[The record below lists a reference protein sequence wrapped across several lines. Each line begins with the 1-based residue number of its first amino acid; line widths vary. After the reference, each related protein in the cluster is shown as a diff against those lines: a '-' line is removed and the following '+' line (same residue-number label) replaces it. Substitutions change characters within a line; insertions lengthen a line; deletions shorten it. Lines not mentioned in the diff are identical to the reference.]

1 MKILF
6 LWISTVAASFCIE
19 LTNELKM
26 FKDVADAG
34 YKINIDRLSDL
45 SKKLNP
51 DASKITLLSMLIPI
65 FNIIQVFERIT
76 KYNNIRPMLLD
87 QLSVIDAL
95 EEMSEIEKQEYLKKP
110 TGLNAILVPFKL
122 EVRIAK
128 ADSVKIE
135 NDNEKSEIFY
145 EIGDSL
151 DDITILKVAGDAY
164 RLTEAEQKKKVIEA
178 IGAIKN
184 FLSEETEEYD
194 DVENAT
200 NTIKDNDDLELK
212 DTDNKEEQKVTPKQ
226 ESSLSRQKQALED
239 LKNKLIE
246 LIEEKEQAAQK
257 SPAKTKKRKRK

>member
-1 MKILF
+1 MKIVV

-19 LTNELKM
+19 LTNELRM

-87 QLSVIDAL
+87 QLSIIDAL
-95 EEMSEIEKQEYLKKP
+95 EEMSEIEKQEYQKRP

-178 IGAIKN
+178 IKSSLLA
-184 FLSEETEEYD
+184 ETEEYD

-212 DTDNKEEQKVTPKQ
+212 NTDNKEEQKVTPKQ

-246 LIEEKEQAAQK
+246 KQQAAQK
-257 SPAKTKKRKRK
+257 SPAKAKKRKRK

>member
-1 MKILF
+1 MKIVV

-19 LTNELKM
+19 LTNELRM

-76 KYNNIRPMLLD
+76 KYNNTRPMLLD
-87 QLSVIDAL
+87 QLSIIDAL
-95 EEMSEIEKQEYLKKP
+95 EEMSEIEKQEYQKRP

-122 EVRIAK
+122 EARIAK

-178 IGAIKN
+178 IKSSLLA
-184 FLSEETEEYD
+184 ETEEYD

-212 DTDNKEEQKVTPKQ
+212 NTDNKEEQKVTPKQ

-246 LIEEKEQAAQK
+246 KQQAAQK
-257 SPAKTKKRKRK
+257 PPAKTKKRKRK

>member
-1 MKILF
+1 MKIVV

-19 LTNELKM
+19 LTNELRM

-76 KYNNIRPMLLD
+76 KYNNTRPMLLD
-87 QLSVIDAL
+87 QLSIIDAL
-95 EEMSEIEKQEYLKKP
+95 EEMSEIEKQEYQKRP

-178 IGAIKN
+178 IKSS
-184 FLSEETEEYD
+184 LSEETEEYD

-212 DTDNKEEQKVTPKQ
+212 NTDNKEEQKVTPKQ

-246 LIEEKEQAAQK
+246 KQQAAQK
-257 SPAKTKKRKRK
+257 PPAKTKKRKRK

>member
-1 MKILF
+1 MKIVV

-19 LTNELKM
+19 LTNELRM

-122 EVRIAK
+122 EARIAK
-128 ADSVKIE
+128 SDSVKIE

-178 IGAIKN
+178 IKSS
-184 FLSEETEEYD
+184 LSEETEEYD

-246 LIEEKEQAAQK
+246 KEQAAQK

>member
-1 MKILF
+1 MKIVV

-19 LTNELKM
+19 LTNELRM

-87 QLSVIDAL
+87 QLSIIDAL

-178 IGAIKN
+178 IKSSLLA
-184 FLSEETEEYD
+184 EMEEYD

-212 DTDNKEEQKVTPKQ
+212 NTDNKEEQKVTPKQ

-246 LIEEKEQAAQK
+246 KQQAAQK
-257 SPAKTKKRKRK
+257 PPAKTKKRKRK

>member
-1 MKILF
+1 MKIVV

-19 LTNELKM
+19 LTNELRM

-76 KYNNIRPMLLD
+76 KYNNTRPMLLD
-87 QLSVIDAL
+87 QLSIIDAL
-95 EEMSEIEKQEYLKKP
+95 EEMSEIEKQEYQKRP

-128 ADSVKIE
+128 SDSVKIE

-178 IGAIKN
+178 IKSSLLA
-184 FLSEETEEYD
+184 ETEEYD

-212 DTDNKEEQKVTPKQ
+212 NTDNKEEQKVTPKQ

-246 LIEEKEQAAQK
+246 KQQAAQK

>member
-1 MKILF
+1 
-6 LWISTVAASFCIE
+6 
-19 LTNELKM
+19 
-26 FKDVADAG
+26 
-34 YKINIDRLSDL
+34 
-45 SKKLNP
+45 
-51 DASKITLLSMLIPI
+51 MLIPI

-76 KYNNIRPMLLD
+76 KYNNTRPMLLD
-87 QLSVIDAL
+87 QLSIIDAL
-95 EEMSEIEKQEYLKKP
+95 EEMSEIEKQEYQKRP

-178 IGAIKN
+178 IKSSLLA
-184 FLSEETEEYD
+184 ETEEYD

-212 DTDNKEEQKVTPKQ
+212 NTDNKEEQKVTPKQ

-246 LIEEKEQAAQK
+246 KQQAAQK
-257 SPAKTKKRKRK
+257 PPAKTKKRKRK

>member
-1 MKILF
+1 MKIVV

-19 LTNELKM
+19 LTNELRM

-87 QLSVIDAL
+87 QLSIIDAL
-95 EEMSEIEKQEYLKKP
+95 EKMSEIEKQEYQKRP

-128 ADSVKIE
+128 SDSVKIE

-151 DDITILKVAGDAY
+151 DDITILKVAGDAS
-164 RLTEAEQKKKVIEA
+164 RLTGDEQKKKVIEA
-178 IGAIKN
+178 IKSS
-184 FLSEETEEYD
+184 LSEEMEEYD
-194 DVENAT
+194 DVENST
-200 NTIKDNDDLELK
+200 NTIKYSDDLDLK
-212 DTDNKEEQKVTPKQ
+212 DNSDNKEEKNVTSKR
-226 ESSLSRQKQALED
+226 ESSLSRQKQALKD

-246 LIEEKEQAAQK
+246 KQQAAQK
-257 SPAKTKKRKRK
+257 PPAKTKKRKRK

>member
-1 MKILF
+1 MKIVV

-19 LTNELKM
+19 LTNELRM

-65 FNIIQVFERIT
+65 FNIIQVFDRMV

-87 QLSVIDAL
+87 QLSIIDAL

-122 EVRIAK
+122 EARIAK

-178 IGAIKN
+178 IKSS
-184 FLSEETEEYD
+184 LSEETEEYD

-212 DTDNKEEQKVTPKQ
+212 DTDNKEEQNITSKQ

-246 LIEEKEQAAQK
+246 KQQAAQK
-257 SPAKTKKRKRK
+257 PPAKTKKRKRK

>member
-1 MKILF
+1 MKIVV

-19 LTNELKM
+19 LTNELRM

-76 KYNNIRPMLLD
+76 KYNNIRPMLSD
-87 QLSVIDAL
+87 QLSIIDAL
-95 EEMSEIEKQEYLKKP
+95 EEMSEIEKQEYQKRP

-122 EVRIAK
+122 EARIAK

-151 DDITILKVAGDAY
+151 DDITILKVAGDAS

-178 IGAIKN
+178 IKSS
-184 FLSEETEEYD
+184 LSEETEEYD

-212 DTDNKEEQKVTPKQ
+212 NTDNKEEQKVTPKQ

-246 LIEEKEQAAQK
+246 KQQAAQK
-257 SPAKTKKRKRK
+257 PPAKTKKRKRK

>member
-1 MKILF
+1 MKIVV

-19 LTNELKM
+19 LTNELRM

-87 QLSVIDAL
+87 QLSIIDAL
-95 EEMSEIEKQEYLKKP
+95 EEMSEIEKQEYQKRP

-178 IGAIKN
+178 IKSSLLA
-184 FLSEETEEYD
+184 ETEEYD

-246 LIEEKEQAAQK
+246 KQQAAQK
-257 SPAKTKKRKRK
+257 PPAKTKKRKRK

>member
-1 MKILF
+1 MKIVV

-19 LTNELKM
+19 LTNELRM

-87 QLSVIDAL
+87 QLSIIDAL

-178 IGAIKN
+178 IKSSLLA
-184 FLSEETEEYD
+184 ETEEYD

-246 LIEEKEQAAQK
+246 KQQAAQK

>member
-1 MKILF
+1 MKIVV

-19 LTNELKM
+19 LTNELRM

-95 EEMSEIEKQEYLKKP
+95 EEMSEIEKQEYQKRP

-178 IGAIKN
+178 IKSS
-184 FLSEETEEYD
+184 LSEETEEYD

-246 LIEEKEQAAQK
+246 KQQAAQK
-257 SPAKTKKRKRK
+257 SLAKTKKRKRK

>member
-1 MKILF
+1 MKIVV

-19 LTNELKM
+19 LTNELRM

-87 QLSVIDAL
+87 QLSIIDAL
-95 EEMSEIEKQEYLKKP
+95 EKMSEIEKQEYQKRP

-122 EVRIAK
+122 EARIAK
-128 ADSVKIE
+128 SDSVKIE

-151 DDITILKVAGDAY
+151 DDITILKVAGDAS
-164 RLTEAEQKKKVIEA
+164 RLTEDVQKKKVIEV
-178 IGAIKN
+178 IKN
-184 FLSEETEEYD
+184 SLLAETEEYD

-200 NTIKDNDDLELK
+200 NTIKDNDDLDLK
-212 DTDNKEEQKVTPKQ
+212 DNSDNKEEKNVTSKR

-246 LIEEKEQAAQK
+246 KQQAAQK
-257 SPAKTKKRKRK
+257 PPAKTKKRKRK

>member
-1 MKILF
+1 MKIVV

-19 LTNELKM
+19 LTNELRM

-87 QLSVIDAL
+87 QLSIIDAL
-95 EEMSEIEKQEYLKKP
+95 EEMSEIEKQEYLKRP

-178 IGAIKN
+178 IKSS
-184 FLSEETEEYD
+184 LSEETEEYD

-212 DTDNKEEQKVTPKQ
+212 NTDNKEEQKVTPKQ

-246 LIEEKEQAAQK
+246 KQQAAQK
-257 SPAKTKKRKRK
+257 PPAKTKKRKRK

>member
-1 MKILF
+1 MKIVV

-19 LTNELKM
+19 LTNELRM

-87 QLSVIDAL
+87 QLSIIDAL

-128 ADSVKIE
+128 SDSVKIE

-178 IGAIKN
+178 IKSS
-184 FLSEETEEYD
+184 LSEETEEYD

-212 DTDNKEEQKVTPKQ
+212 NTDNKEEQKVTPKQ

-246 LIEEKEQAAQK
+246 KQQAAQK
-257 SPAKTKKRKRK
+257 PPAKTKKRKRK

>member
-1 MKILF
+1 MKIVV

-19 LTNELKM
+19 LTNELRM

-76 KYNNIRPMLLD
+76 KYNNTRPMLLD
-87 QLSVIDAL
+87 QLSIIDAL
-95 EEMSEIEKQEYLKKP
+95 EEMSEIEKQEYQKRP

-122 EVRIAK
+122 EARIAK
-128 ADSVKIE
+128 SDSVKIE

-178 IGAIKN
+178 IKSSLLA
-184 FLSEETEEYD
+184 ETEEYD

-246 LIEEKEQAAQK
+246 KQQAAQK

>member
-1 MKILF
+1 MKIVV

-19 LTNELKM
+19 LTNELRM

-76 KYNNIRPMLLD
+76 KYNNTRPMLLD
-87 QLSVIDAL
+87 QLSIIDAL

-178 IGAIKN
+178 IKSS
-184 FLSEETEEYD
+184 LSEETEEYD

-212 DTDNKEEQKVTPKQ
+212 DTDNKEEQNVTPKQ
-226 ESSLSRQKQALED
+226 ESSLSRQKQALKD
-239 LKNKLIE
+239 LKNKLI
-246 LIEEKEQAAQK
+246 EKEQAAQK

>member
-1 MKILF
+1 MKIVV

-19 LTNELKM
+19 LTNELRM

-87 QLSVIDAL
+87 QLSIIDAL
-95 EEMSEIEKQEYLKKP
+95 EEMSEIEKQEYQKRP

-178 IGAIKN
+178 IKSSLLA
-184 FLSEETEEYD
+184 ETEEYD

-212 DTDNKEEQKVTPKQ
+212 NTDNKEEQKVTPKQ

-246 LIEEKEQAAQK
+246 EKQQAAQK

>member
-1 MKILF
+1 MKIVV

-19 LTNELKM
+19 LTNELRM

-95 EEMSEIEKQEYLKKP
+95 EEMSEIEKQEYQKRP

-178 IGAIKN
+178 IKSSLLA
-184 FLSEETEEYD
+184 ETEEYD

-246 LIEEKEQAAQK
+246 KQQAAQK

>member
-1 MKILF
+1 MKIVV

-19 LTNELKM
+19 LTNELRM

-122 EVRIAK
+122 EARIAK
-128 ADSVKIE
+128 SDSVKIE

-178 IGAIKN
+178 IKSS
-184 FLSEETEEYD
+184 LSEETEEYD

-200 NTIKDNDDLELK
+200 NTIKDNDYLELK
-212 DTDNKEEQKVTPKQ
+212 DTDNKEEQNVTPKQ

-246 LIEEKEQAAQK
+246 KQQAAQK
-257 SPAKTKKRKRK
+257 PPAKTKKRKRK

>member
-1 MKILF
+1 MKIVV

-19 LTNELKM
+19 LTNELRM

-87 QLSVIDAL
+87 QLSIIDAL

-178 IGAIKN
+178 IKSSLLA
-184 FLSEETEEYD
+184 ETEEYD

-200 NTIKDNDDLELK
+200 NTIKDNDYLELK
-212 DTDNKEEQKVTPKQ
+212 DIDNKEEQKVTPKQ

-246 LIEEKEQAAQK
+246 KQQAAQK
-257 SPAKTKKRKRK
+257 PPAKTKKRKRK

>member
-1 MKILF
+1 MKIVV

-19 LTNELKM
+19 LTNELRM

-87 QLSVIDAL
+87 QLSIIDAL
-95 EEMSEIEKQEYLKKP
+95 EEMSEIEKQEYQKRP

-178 IGAIKN
+178 IKSS
-184 FLSEETEEYD
+184 LSEETEEYD

-212 DTDNKEEQKVTPKQ
+212 NTDNKEEQKVTPKQ

-246 LIEEKEQAAQK
+246 KEQAAQK
-257 SPAKTKKRKRK
+257 PPAKAKKRKRK

>member
-1 MKILF
+1 MKIVV

-19 LTNELKM
+19 LTNELRM

-87 QLSVIDAL
+87 QLSIIDAL
-95 EEMSEIEKQEYLKKP
+95 EEMSEIEKQEYQKRP

-164 RLTEAEQKKKVIEA
+164 RLTEAEQKKKVIET
-178 IGAIKN
+178 IKSS
-184 FLSEETEEYD
+184 LLAETEEYD

-212 DTDNKEEQKVTPKQ
+212 NTDNKEEQKVTPKQ

-246 LIEEKEQAAQK
+246 KQQAAQK

>member
-1 MKILF
+1 MKIVV

-19 LTNELKM
+19 LTNELRM

-87 QLSVIDAL
+87 QLSIIDAL
-95 EEMSEIEKQEYLKKP
+95 EEMSEIEKQEYQKRP

-128 ADSVKIE
+128 SDSVKIE

-178 IGAIKN
+178 IKSSLLA
-184 FLSEETEEYD
+184 ETEEYD

-200 NTIKDNDDLELK
+200 NTIKDNDYLELK
-212 DTDNKEEQKVTPKQ
+212 DIDNKEEQKVTPKQ

-246 LIEEKEQAAQK
+246 KQQAAQK
-257 SPAKTKKRKRK
+257 PPAKTKKRKRK

>member
-19 LTNELKM
+19 LTNELRM

-87 QLSVIDAL
+87 QLSIIDAL

-178 IGAIKN
+178 IKSS
-184 FLSEETEEYD
+184 LSEETEEYD

-212 DTDNKEEQKVTPKQ
+212 DTDNKEEQNVTPKQ

>member
-1 MKILF
+1 MKIVV

-19 LTNELKM
+19 LTNELRM

-87 QLSVIDAL
+87 QLSIIDAL
-95 EEMSEIEKQEYLKKP
+95 EEMSEIEKQEYQKRP

-151 DDITILKVAGDAY
+151 DDITILKAAGDAY

-178 IGAIKN
+178 IKSSLLA
-184 FLSEETEEYD
+184 ETEEYD

-212 DTDNKEEQKVTPKQ
+212 NTDNKEEQKVTPKQ

-246 LIEEKEQAAQK
+246 KQQAAQK

>member
-1 MKILF
+1 MKIVV

-19 LTNELKM
+19 LTNELRM

-87 QLSVIDAL
+87 QLSIIDAL
-95 EEMSEIEKQEYLKKP
+95 EEMSEIEKQEYQKRP

-122 EVRIAK
+122 EARIAK
-128 ADSVKIE
+128 SDSVKIE

-151 DDITILKVAGDAY
+151 DDITILKVAGDAS
-164 RLTEAEQKKKVIEA
+164 RLTEDEQKKKVIEA
-178 IGAIKN
+178 IKSS
-184 FLSEETEEYD
+184 LSEEMEEYD
-194 DVENAT
+194 DVENST
-200 NTIKDNDDLELK
+200 NTIKYSDDLDLK
-212 DTDNKEEQKVTPKQ
+212 DNSDNKEEKNVTSKR

-246 LIEEKEQAAQK
+246 KQQAAQK

>member
-1 MKILF
+1 MKIVV

-19 LTNELKM
+19 LTNELRM

-87 QLSVIDAL
+87 QLSIIDAL
-95 EEMSEIEKQEYLKKP
+95 EEMSEIEKQEYQKRP

-164 RLTEAEQKKKVIEA
+164 RLTEAEQKKKVIET
-178 IGAIKN
+178 IKSS
-184 FLSEETEEYD
+184 LLAETEEYD

-212 DTDNKEEQKVTPKQ
+212 NTDNKEEQKVTPKQ

-246 LIEEKEQAAQK
+246 KQQAAQK
-257 SPAKTKKRKRK
+257 SPAKKKKRKRK

>member
-1 MKILF
+1 MKIVV

-19 LTNELKM
+19 LTNELRM

-87 QLSVIDAL
+87 QLSIIDAL
-95 EEMSEIEKQEYLKKP
+95 EEMSEIEKQEYQKRP

-178 IGAIKN
+178 IKSSLLA
-184 FLSEETEEYD
+184 ETEEYD

-246 LIEEKEQAAQK
+246 KQQAAQK

>member
-1 MKILF
+1 MKIVV

-19 LTNELKM
+19 LTNELRM

-87 QLSVIDAL
+87 QLSIIDAL
-95 EEMSEIEKQEYLKKP
+95 EKMSEIEKQEYQKRP

-128 ADSVKIE
+128 SDSVKIE

-151 DDITILKVAGDAY
+151 DDITILKVAGDAS
-164 RLTEAEQKKKVIEA
+164 RLTGDEQKKKVIEA
-178 IGAIKN
+178 IKSS
-184 FLSEETEEYD
+184 LSEEMEEYD
-194 DVENAT
+194 DVENST
-200 NTIKDNDDLELK
+200 NTIKYSDDLDLK
-212 DTDNKEEQKVTPKQ
+212 DNSDNKEEKNVTSKR
-226 ESSLSRQKQALED
+226 ESSLSRQKQALKD

-246 LIEEKEQAAQK
+246 KQQAAQK
-257 SPAKTKKRKRK
+257 PPAKIKKRKRK

>member
-1 MKILF
+1 MKIVV

-19 LTNELKM
+19 LTNELRM

-76 KYNNIRPMLLD
+76 KYNNTRPMLLD
-87 QLSVIDAL
+87 QLSIIDAL

-178 IGAIKN
+178 IKSSLLA
-184 FLSEETEEYD
+184 ETEEYD

-246 LIEEKEQAAQK
+246 KQQAAQK
-257 SPAKTKKRKRK
+257 PPAKTKKRKRK

>member
-1 MKILF
+1 MKIVV

-19 LTNELKM
+19 LTNELRM

-87 QLSVIDAL
+87 QLSIIDAL

-178 IGAIKN
+178 IKSS
-184 FLSEETEEYD
+184 LSEETEEYD

-212 DTDNKEEQKVTPKQ
+212 DTDNKEEQNVTPKQ
-226 ESSLSRQKQALED
+226 ESSPSRQKQELED

>member
-1 MKILF
+1 MKIVV

-19 LTNELKM
+19 LTNELRM

-87 QLSVIDAL
+87 QLSIIDAL
-95 EEMSEIEKQEYLKKP
+95 EEMSEIEKQEYQKRP

-178 IGAIKN
+178 IKSS
-184 FLSEETEEYD
+184 LSEETEEYD

-212 DTDNKEEQKVTPKQ
+212 NTDNKEEQKVTPKQ

-246 LIEEKEQAAQK
+246 EKEQAAQK

>member
-1 MKILF
+1 MKIVV

-19 LTNELKM
+19 LTNELRM

-76 KYNNIRPMLLD
+76 KYNNTRPMLLD
-87 QLSVIDAL
+87 QLSIIDAL

-122 EVRIAK
+122 EARIAK

-151 DDITILKVAGDAY
+151 DDITILKVAGDAS

-178 IGAIKN
+178 IKSS
-184 FLSEETEEYD
+184 LSEETEEYD

-212 DTDNKEEQKVTPKQ
+212 NTDNKEEQKVTPKQ

-246 LIEEKEQAAQK
+246 KQQAAQK

>member
-1 MKILF
+1 MKIVV

-19 LTNELKM
+19 LTNELRM

-122 EVRIAK
+122 EARIDK
-128 ADSVKIE
+128 SDSVKIE

-178 IGAIKN
+178 IKSS
-184 FLSEETEEYD
+184 LSEETEEYD

-200 NTIKDNDDLELK
+200 NTIKDNDYLELK
-212 DTDNKEEQKVTPKQ
+212 DTDNKEEQNVTPKQ

-246 LIEEKEQAAQK
+246 EKEQAAQK
-257 SPAKTKKRKRK
+257 LPAKTKKRKRK

>member
-1 MKILF
+1 MKIVV

-19 LTNELKM
+19 LTNELRM

-95 EEMSEIEKQEYLKKP
+95 EEMSEIEKQEYQKRP

-178 IGAIKN
+178 IKSSLLA
-184 FLSEETEEYD
+184 ETEEYD

-200 NTIKDNDDLELK
+200 NTIKDNDYLELK
-212 DTDNKEEQKVTPKQ
+212 DIDNKEEQKVTPKQ

-246 LIEEKEQAAQK
+246 EKEQAAQK

>member
-1 MKILF
+1 MKIVV

-19 LTNELKM
+19 LTNELRM

-76 KYNNIRPMLLD
+76 KYNNTRPMLLD
-87 QLSVIDAL
+87 QLSIIDAL
-95 EEMSEIEKQEYLKKP
+95 EEMSEIEKQEYQKRP

-122 EVRIAK
+122 EARIAK

-151 DDITILKVAGDAY
+151 DDITILKVAGDAS

-178 IGAIKN
+178 IKSS
-184 FLSEETEEYD
+184 LSEETEEYD

-212 DTDNKEEQKVTPKQ
+212 NTDNKEEQKVTPKQ

-246 LIEEKEQAAQK
+246 KQQAAQK
-257 SPAKTKKRKRK
+257 PPAKTKKRKRK

>member
-1 MKILF
+1 MKIVV

-19 LTNELKM
+19 LTNELRM

-87 QLSVIDAL
+87 QLSIIDAL

-178 IGAIKN
+178 IKSS
-184 FLSEETEEYD
+184 LSEETEEYD

-212 DTDNKEEQKVTPKQ
+212 DTDNKEEQNVTPKQ

-246 LIEEKEQAAQK
+246 KQQAAQK